1 MLAHEISLLLAV
13 NPGEVDCALAF
24 DEANHLGHRV
34 FGRDRKH
41 HMHVIGHQM
50 PLLDLRFLL
59 RREPMKHL
67 AEIAAKL
74 EIQCLAA
81 AFRNKDNVIFAV
93 PDRVA

>member
-1 MLAHEISLLLAV
+1 MS
-13 NPGEVDCALAF
+13 
-24 DEANHLGHRV
+24 
-34 FGRDRKH
+34 
-41 HMHVIGHQM
+41 
-50 PLLDLRFLL
+50 LLDLRFFL

-81 AFRNKDNVIFAV
+81 LFRNKDNVIFAV